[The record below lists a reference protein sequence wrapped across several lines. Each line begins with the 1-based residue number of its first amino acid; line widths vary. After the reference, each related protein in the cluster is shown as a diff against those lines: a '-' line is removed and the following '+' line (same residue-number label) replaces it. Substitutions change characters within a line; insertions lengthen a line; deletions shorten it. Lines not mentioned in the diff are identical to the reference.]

1 MAPVFLIAAVL
12 GVSPIGLWQTGE
24 GVNSGKVEITA
35 CGQALC
41 GLLVDG
47 AALRTNPDQRDVRNH
62 DPALRSRPL
71 KNLKVL
77 DALAGGPPVWTGA
90 AYDPKWGM
98 LVKGVQL
105 RLVSPNAMTVK
116 GCVGVFC
123 HTDTFERV
131 R

>member
-47 AALRTNPDQRDVRNH
+47 AALRG
-62 DPALRSRPL
+62 RPL